1 LAHTPVRSRRY
12 IAGMSEQMRFV
23 PPSVDFDLRLANEL
37 ARHEAMPPVVD
48 DKVYEVGG
56 RRDPFNFYV
65 RILTPQGGILI
76 LYKDQYR
83 SLLDRGDLDRRLADL
98 L

>member
-1 LAHTPVRSRRY
+1 
-12 IAGMSEQMRFV
+12 MSEQMRFV
-23 PPSVDFDLRLANEL
+23 PPRVDFDPRLANEL
-37 ARHEAMPPVVD
+37 ARTPVANDEAFRI
-48 DKVYEVGG
+48 E
-56 RRDPFNFYV
+56 RRCDPFNGYV
-65 RILTPQGGILI
+65 RMLTPQGGILI